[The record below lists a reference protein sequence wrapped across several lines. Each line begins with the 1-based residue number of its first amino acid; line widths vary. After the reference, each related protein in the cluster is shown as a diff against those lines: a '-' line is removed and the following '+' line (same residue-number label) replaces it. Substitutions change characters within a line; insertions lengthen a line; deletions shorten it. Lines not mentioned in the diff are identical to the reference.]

1 MYLVLHYQIN
11 LFQILGGRVGGLR
24 ETNRTEPRRPFFF
37 KEPMVG
43 TTGELVSTSWAVAAM
58 NVVAVQ

>member
-11 LFQILGGRVGGLR
+11 LFQIRGGRVGEVP
-24 ETNRTEPRRPFFF
+24 ETNWTEPREPVFF

-43 TTGELVSTSWAVAAM
+43 TTGDLMNTLQAVL
-58 NVVAVQ
+58 